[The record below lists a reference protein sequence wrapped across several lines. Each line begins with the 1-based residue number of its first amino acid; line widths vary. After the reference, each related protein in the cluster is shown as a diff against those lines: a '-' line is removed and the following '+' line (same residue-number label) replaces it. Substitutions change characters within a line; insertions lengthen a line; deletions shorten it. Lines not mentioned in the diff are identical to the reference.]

1 MHIIGPDASTLLAE
15 CTLAVNRG
23 VTLDEFGRTI
33 HAHPTLA
40 EAVWEAA
47 EDVRGRSIHKLD
59 LGL

>member
-1 MHIIGPDASTLLAE
+1 
-15 CTLAVNRG
+15 

-40 EAVWEAA
+40 EAIWEAG